1 MVYAT
6 KYMQRSK
13 VIAFEYIQIMKPP
26 ISIERG
32 RILEIR
38 QYKTMCRE
46 MQKWVYDYKEKVDGI
61 GSNDSC
67 DNYKDITTKMLK
79 HCLYVR

>member
-26 ISIERG
+26 ISRER
-32 RILEIR
+32 E
-38 QYKTMCRE
+38 
-46 MQKWVYDYKEKVDGI
+46 
-61 GSNDSC
+61 DSG
-67 DNYKDITTKMLK
+67 NSSVQNNVWRNAKMSL
-79 HCLYVR
+79 

>member
-26 ISIERG
+26 ISIEREG
-32 RILEIR
+32 GYWKFVSTNNVWR
-38 QYKTMCRE
+38 
-46 MQKWVYDYKEKVDGI
+46 
-61 GSNDSC
+61 NA
-67 DNYKDITTKMLK
+67 KMSL
-79 HCLYVR
+79 

>member
-1 MVYAT
+1 V
-6 KYMQRSK
+6 
-13 VIAFEYIQIMKPP
+13 
-26 ISIERG
+26 
-32 RILEIR
+32 EIR
-38 QYKTMCRE
+38 QYKTMCGE

>member
-26 ISIERG
+26 ISRERERERERE
-32 RILEIR
+32 RIVEIR
-38 QYKTMCRE
+38 QYKTMCGE
-46 MQKWVYDYKEKVDGI
+46 MQK
-61 GSNDSC
+61 
-67 DNYKDITTKMLK
+67 
-79 HCLYVR
+79 

>member
-26 ISIERG
+26 ISIER
-32 RILEIR
+32 E
-38 QYKTMCRE
+38 RE
-46 MQKWVYDYKEKVDGI
+46 RE
-61 GSNDSC
+61 DSG
-67 DNYKDITTKMLK
+67 NSSVQNNVWRNAKMSL
-79 HCLYVR
+79 

>member
-26 ISIERG
+26 ISRER
-32 RILEIR
+32 E
-38 QYKTMCRE
+38 RE
-46 MQKWVYDYKEKVDGI
+46 RERE
-61 GSNDSC
+61 DSG
-67 DNYKDITTKMLK
+67 NSSVQNNVWRNAKMSL
-79 HCLYVR
+79 

>member
-26 ISIERG
+26 ISIERE

-38 QYKTMCRE
+38 QYKTMCGE
-46 MQKWVYDYKEKVDGI
+46 MQK
-61 GSNDSC
+61 
-67 DNYKDITTKMLK
+67 
-79 HCLYVR
+79 

>member
-26 ISIERG
+26 ISIERDEDTG
-32 RILEIR
+32 NSSVQNNVWR
-38 QYKTMCRE
+38 
-46 MQKWVYDYKEKVDGI
+46 
-61 GSNDSC
+61 NA
-67 DNYKDITTKMLK
+67 KMSL
-79 HCLYVR
+79 